1 LGDRGAHL
9 TLSVG
14 ERSWKGFRAS
24 HQEMMLQRSSV
35 CKFYLKKTVPEIYTQ
50 LTLNSE
56 LSGK

>member
-1 LGDRGAHL
+1 LEDRGAHL

-35 CKFYLKKTVPEIYTQ
+35 CKFYFKKRPLEA
-50 LTLNSE
+50 TLYKTPND
-56 LSGK
+56 